1 MFLIT
6 SGAYVSQ
13 DLVSEIGQ
21 LPPAFLP
28 VGNQRLFI
36 YQLEQ
41 LAQVSSDIYLSIP
54 EGYLLERHDLT
65 LLEQYGV
72 SILPVP
78 EGLTLGESVLYCWNS
93 TGKRY
98 DNLQILHGDTLIR
111 GMDFSLLDSVS
122 IAQNQGYY
130 HRATVSRGNLVNGA
144 IEDAWAG
151 DDEWILSGYFSF
163 NQPQKFIQGIV
174 KNSGDFIAGLK
185 YYSHMCPLKG
195 IERCEWFDFGH
206 INTFFRS
213 RTLITTQREFNEM
226 SITPRVVEKASKK
239 RLKMQAEANWFKT
252 LPEELRI
259 FTPHLVSDRT
269 EDELATYSL
278 EYLYLLPL
286 NDMFVYG
293 RLPGSVWHQIFQACQ
308 EVSVAFKGHQPLKAI
323 APEQLDSLYLPKT
336 LTRLEDFAAQRDFD
350 LNKTL
355 TFNGAALPSLLD
367 IAHETA
373 QLIERAVPGDVG
385 VAHGDFCFSNILYDS
400 RVQAI
405 KLIDPRGLDNE
416 GNLTIYGDR
425 RYDIAKLYHSVIGLY
440 DLIIAQRF
448 ELESRPEAGEFYLNF
463 PDAERLLEIQET
475 FRKNFFH
482 QQPKTE
488 KQILAITIHLFLSM
502 LPLHSDRPIGQM
514 AMIANALRLYRM
526 LIESGNVRFEEA
538 A

>member
-1 MFLIT
+1 M
-6 SGAYVSQ
+6 A
-13 DLVSEIGQ
+13 
-21 LPPAFLP
+21 
-28 VGNQRLFI
+28 
-36 YQLEQ
+36 
-41 LAQVSSDIYLSIP
+41 
-54 EGYLLERHDLT
+54 
-65 LLEQYGV
+65 
-72 SILPVP
+72 
-78 EGLTLGESVLYCWNS
+78 
-93 TGKRY
+93 
-98 DNLQILHGDTLIR
+98 
-111 GMDFSLLDSVS
+111 
-122 IAQNQGYY
+122 
-130 HRATVSRGNLVNGA
+130 
-144 IEDAWAG
+144 
-151 DDEWILSGYFSF
+151 
-163 NQPQKFIQGIV
+163 
-174 KNSGDFIAGLK
+174 KNSGDFVKGLK
-185 YYSHMCPLKG
+185 HYSQHCRLKG
-195 IERCEWFDFGH
+195 LDTQEWLDFGH

-323 APEQLDSLYLPKT
+323 TPEQLVSLYLPKT

-350 LNKTL
+350 LNKSL

-405 KLIDPRGLDNE
+405 KLIDPRGVDNE

-475 FRKNFFH
+475 FRKSFFH
-482 QQPKTE
+482 QQPETE

-502 LPLHSDRPIGQM
+502 LPLHSDRPEGQM

-538 A
+538 E